1 MKIKPTLIING
12 DTGID
17 DLIDLFEDGVSELYS
32 ASAILNYLSNNGLEE
47 VALKFIC
54 DNLL

>member
-12 DTGID
+12 NTGME
-17 DLIDLFEDGVSELYS
+17 DLIDLFEDGVEELYS
-32 ASAILNYLSNNGLEE
+32 ASEILNYLNNNGLQA
-47 VALKFIC
+47 VAEKFIC

>member
-17 DLIDLFEDGVSELYS
+17 DLIDLFEGGVSELYS
-32 ASAILNYLSNNGLEE
+32 PSAIIDYLSNNGLQA
-47 VALKFIC
+47 VAEKFIC